1 MLGFD
6 GSGSVRASDFEIL
19 KKYGLALIKNY
30 QMQYFVEK
38 AIGMGI
44 MQFGNGVIN
53 CVPRNQRSEAHQQ
66 QG

>member
-1 MLGFD
+1 MCNTHDCNGDEICIAIQDVVLGFD
-6 GSGSVRASDFEIL
+6 GSGSVRASNFEIL

-44 MQFGNGVIN
+44 MQ
-53 CVPRNQRSEAHQQ
+53 
-66 QG
+66 